1 MAKIRVLLVDDH
13 AVLRAGVRMLIN
25 AQSDMEV
32 CGEAASAVEAITRT
46 EETQPDV
53 VTLDLSMPG
62 GSGLKMIEKLR
73 LAGPKSRILVLTMH
87 DDPAYLR
94 AALAAGCTGYVVKT
108 AADAELLTAIRA
120 VHRGRTFVDM
130 ALTEGGL
137 LAAPTKPGPAGSTLS
152 ERERE
157 VFQLLVQG
165 HTNQAIADKLNLS
178 VKTVETYRAR
188 IGDKLGLKSRADMV
202 RYAMETGMLDQPGES
217 GT

>member
-108 AADAELLTAIRA
+108 AADAALLTAIRA